1 MKISLP
7 TRTALGDP
15 TQFWPPD
22 PAADFT
28 ITALAGS
35 GGAIGTR
42 PKGAVAAG
50 AVSSSCVT
58 YQQYAMRHKSNA
70 TCILRRE
77 TKIVVLVVLVVLV
90 VIVVIVVISAISLFA
105 FSAAGARQGS

>member
-15 TQFWPPD
+15 TQSCPPD
-22 PAADFT
+22 PAADLT

-35 GGAIGTR
+35 GGGIGTG
-42 PKGAVAAG
+42 PKGAAAAG

-58 YQQYAMRHKSNA
+58 RQQYAMRHKSNA
-70 TCILRRE
+70 TCTLRRE
-77 TKIVVLVVLVVLV
+77 TKIVVLVVIGAIGREFEICIQGSRCASRIL
-90 VIVVIVVISAISLFA
+90 ISLRLRF
-105 FSAAGARQGS
+105 